1 MMQWHEYW
9 FNMLEVVR
17 QKSQDPSSKY
27 GAVIVDGKNRVLSTG
42 YNGIPRGLEYKPTY
56 YDRPD
61 KYMYF
66 VHAEQNAVF
75 NAAAAGTRIEDSTMY
90 VLRPPC
96 VECSKAIVQC
106 GIRRVIYKQEHSI
119 VEAERFAPD
128 NWRHKMEAAHDI
140 LYLAGVNLEMFRRD

>member
-1 MMQWHEYW
+1 MNWHEYW
-9 FNMLEVVR
+9 LNIVDVVC

-27 GAVIVDGKNRVLSTG
+27 GAVIVDTKNRVLSTG

-66 VHAEQNAVF
+66 VHAEQNAIF
-75 NAAAAGTRIEDSTMY
+75 NAAAAGTRIEGSSIY

-106 GIRRVIYKQEHSI
+106 GILHVNYKDEHSI

-128 NWRHKMEAAHDI
+128 NWRNKMEAAFDI
-140 LYLAGVNLEMFRRD
+140 LYLAGVRMEKVK